1 MAVRLTSANTIYCL
15 VFAGSGRGKKIRE
28 VRSGKEGERRD
39 AVKRA
44 GRYRA
49 LVQEAVLGRVARDGV
64 THRLALPGS
73 RPKYLIQQ
81 NSACR
86 DFWPYT

>member
-1 MAVRLTSANTIYCL
+1 L

-49 LVQEAVLGRVARDGV
+49 LVQEAVLGRVVCARWG
-64 THRLALPGS
+64 HAPPGAAWI
-73 RPKYLIQQ
+73 PAQVPHP
-81 NSACR
+81 AE
-86 DFWPYT
+86 